1 MTGSR
6 KKEVWVWL
14 AVVAVVLIAMCLL
27 RNRVVTIIGGVVV
40 VIGLA
45 RWCWLWRMQ
54 RGQG

>member
-14 AVVAVVLIAMCLL
+14 AVVAVALIAAWLL
-27 RNRVVTIIGGVVV
+27 RNRVVAMIGGVVV

-45 RWCWLWRMQ
+45 RWCWLWWMQ
-54 RGQG
+54 RGQR